1 MKEDKTG
8 KWAVGQDMWDVW
20 HRMKQAKIIK
30 NHSWL
35 FSCALLFN
43 QIERTSAFSRL
54 LPSCLAFA
62 LTKSMLSSLSS
73 ALALST
79 AWDLAIL
86 LVSL

>member
-1 MKEDKTG
+1 MKPNDDEESIQGVFLYLTNTLT
-8 KWAVGQDMWDVW
+8 AMQEEIVVVVE
-20 HRMKQAKIIK
+20 H
-30 NHSWL
+30 
-35 FSCALLFN
+35 
-43 QIERTSAFSRL
+43 TSAFSCL

-86 LVSL
+86 LVSLHV